1 MRSGDDLKRT
11 KITSVEQL
19 PDILSP
25 QQVADYVGIDRQRV
39 YDLCQCGDIKSF
51 TIGAS
56 RKIMKADLLLWVSE
70 LQQGAAK

>member
-1 MRSGDDLKRT
+1 MARE
-11 KITSVEQL
+11 KITTLDKL

-39 YDLCQCGDIKSF
+39 YDNCQSGALKSF

-56 RKIMKADLLLWVSE
+56 RKIDKPDMLVWLDAFRKA
-70 LQQGAAK
+70 Q